1 MQLGIGHQ
9 APPPRRCSRCLLT
22 LGAQAQAS
30 LWGMGN
36 SCSRVFCCCCGRSR
50 YEQADAHTQPLAVLS
65 PTQNTL
71 ADVLERSIQARSAAW
86 AQLGK
91 ARPIPT
97 THLKAS
103 ANSERQKWPSV
114 RQSYQLVERGNGTTI
129 LASDGLSDPF
139 DDITLGVVNHLK
151 RSAADRQANRST
163 RDA

>member
-1 MQLGIGHQ
+1 
-9 APPPRRCSRCLLT
+9 
-22 LGAQAQAS
+22 
-30 LWGMGN
+30 MGN
-36 SCSRVFCCCCGRSR
+36 TCSRVFCCCCGRSR

-65 PTQNTL
+65 TPQNTL
-71 ADVLERSIQARSAAW
+71 AGVLERSIQARSAAW

-91 ARPIPT
+91 TRRIPT

-139 DDITLGVVNHLK
+139 DDITLGTLTTSGVLLLIG
-151 RSAADRQANRST
+151 RSAGQEEHERRLKAFVSLIIT
-163 RDA
+163 RRAPESGPD